1 MFAWWGRT
9 VYQYRYI
16 VIGVMV
22 ALCLGGGV
30 YGISLG
36 QHVTQSGFYDE
47 GSQSVHASL
56 VSDEAYGRDRT
67 SHVVAILTPPDG
79 EKVTDPEWIKTVTDE
94 LNDLVADHEDQ
105 IVSWVGWL
113 RAPDSDSPTVQQ
125 MKTADESKTFIS
137 IPLKG
142 DDDDEI
148 LKNYQAIEPQ
158 LSEVNDGRIQLA
170 GLNPLASELT
180 GTIGEDQKRAE
191 VAAIPLV
198 CVVLFFVFGGVIAA
212 ALPGIIGGLTIA
224 GALGIMRVFAEFMPV
239 HFFAQPVVTLMGLG
253 IAIDYG
259 LFMVSR
265 FREELAEGYD
275 TEAAVRRA
283 VMTSGRT
290 IMFSAVILV
299 ASSVPLLLFP
309 QGFLKSITYAIIA
322 SVMLAAILS
331 ITVLPAALGILG
343 PRVDALGV
351 RWLLKFIQSDVT
363 SDPSNTK
370 TNTLAIASIP
380 AGLLVPPVGVA
391 LGHLARKRIRQ
402 SGEQGLPLTMIGLAL
417 GYVGTLGWLTYLV
430 MANRDAL
437 DGGLYWV
444 LLGVIIFVA
453 VVAGGLALARYVPLA
468 RTPIVW
474 WVEWLAE
481 KTQKTKTRAEVEKG
495 FWGKL
500 VNVVMKRPI
509 AFAAPILIVMIL
521 LVIPLG
527 QLALGG
533 ISEKYLPPDNGV
545 RQAQEDFD
553 RSFPGFRTEP
563 LTLVI
568 ERQDGE
574 PVTDQQLAEVRAE
587 AMTISGFI
595 DPDNDPSK
603 MWQERSVQE
612 GGSKDPSIRVLQ
624 NGLINRNDASQ
635 KIDELRSIQPPRG
648 LDISVGG
655 TPALEQDSIHSLFDK
670 LPLMVVV
677 LIVTTTILMFLAFG
691 SIVLPI
697 KAALMSA
704 LTLGSTMGILTWMF
718 VDGHGSGLMNYT
730 PQPLMAPMIG
740 LIIAV
745 IWGLSTDY
753 EVFLVSRMVEAR
765 ERGMSTAEAIRIGTA
780 TTGRLITGAA
790 LVLAVVAGAFVFSD
804 LVMMKYLAFGLLI
817 ALLLDA
823 TIIRM
828 FLVPAIMKLLGDDCW
843 WAPRW
848 MKRIQEKLGLGETE
862 LPDER
867 KRPTVRD
874 ERDEPAEA
882 LVGVGGPPP
891 MAGGRGLP
899 PHDPGHP
906 GPGRPGPG
914 RPPVG
919 PRPGLPPRTGEPSA
933 QGTTRIPT
941 APPRPPVAPPP
952 VPAPDPEPQTTRL
965 SVAKN
970 VVRSAVSGAAAAAQR
985 ARSDK
990 PAAPQPREDRE
1001 IESWLGDLRGTDAPA
1016 GPPQPLR
1023 PSAEPTRAMPDTV
1036 SNEPTTAIPQAHGDE
1051 ADDAAPTRAIPAQR
1065 KTDADAATEKLNTRP
1080 DSEDTPRRGGGGLS
1094 AQDLLRR
1101 EGRL

>member
-1 MFAWWGRT
+1 VFAWWGRT
-9 VYQYRYI
+9 VYRFRYA
-16 VIGVMV
+16 VIGIMV
-22 ALCLGGGV
+22 ALCAGGGV

-36 QHVTQSGFYDE
+36 EHVTQSGFYDE
-47 GSQSVHASL
+47 GSQSVAASL
-56 VSDEAYGRDRT
+56 AADAAYGRDRT

-79 EKVTDPEWIKTVTDE
+79 EKVDNPQWMKQVTGE
-94 LNDLVADHEDQ
+94 LDKLVSDHEDK
-105 IVSWVGWL
+105 IVGWVGWL
-113 RAPDSDSPTVQQ
+113 KAPDSTDATVRQ
-125 MKTADESKTFIS
+125 MRTEDGSKTFVS

-142 DDDDEI
+142 DDDDSI
-148 LKNYQAIEPQ
+148 LKNYQAIEPDLQ
-158 LSEVNDGRIQLA
+158 NVNGGNIQLA

-224 GALGIMRVFAEFMPV
+224 GALGLMRLAAEFMPV

-265 FREELAEGYD
+265 FREEIAEGYD

-309 QGFLKSITYAIIA
+309 QGFLKSITYAIIG

-343 PRVDALGV
+343 TRVDSLGV
-351 RWLLKFIQSDVT
+351 SWLLRFTELDPVT
-363 SDPSNTK
+363 SDPNNPK
-370 TNTLAIASIP
+370 TNTFALASIP
-380 AGLLVPPVGVA
+380 AGLLLPPVGLY
-391 LGHLARKRIRQ
+391 LGHTARKQIRQ
-402 SGEQGLPLTMIGLAL
+402 TGEQGAQYALIGLTL
-417 GYVGTLGWLTYLV
+417 GYLSLIAMLTFGVISAKDTLGT
-430 MANRDAL
+430 A
-437 DGGLYWV
+437 LYWV
-444 LLGVIIFVA
+444 LLGVVVFVA
-453 VVAGGLALARYVPLA
+453 VVVVGIALARYVPFA

-474 WVEWLAE
+474 WLNWLAE

-509 AFAAPILIVMIL
+509 AFAAPIVIVMII

-533 ISEKYLPPDNGV
+533 ISEKYLPPDNAV
-545 RQAQEDFD
+545 RVAQEDFD
-553 RSFPGFRTEP
+553 RTFPGFRTEP

-568 ERQDGE
+568 KNTDGQ
-574 PVTDQQLAEVRAE
+574 PVTDQQVAEIRNK
-587 AMTISGFI
+587 AMSIPGFI
-595 DPDNDPSK
+595 EPDGDASK
-603 MWQERSVQE
+603 MWQAR
-612 GGSKDPSIRVLQ
+612 GGTSEDPSVRVIQ
-624 NGLINRNDASQ
+624 NGLENRNDAA
-635 KIDELRSIQPPRG
+635 KKLEELRAISAPRG
-648 LDISVGG
+648 LEIMVGG

-677 LIVTTTILMFLAFG
+677 LITTTTILMFLAFG
-691 SIVLPI
+691 SLVLPI

-718 VDGHGSGLMNYT
+718 VESGHGDSLMNYT

-765 ERGMSTAEAIRIGTA
+765 ERGLSTAESIRIGTA

-790 LVLAVVAGAFVFSD
+790 LILAVVAGAFVFSD

-867 KRPTVRD
+867 KRPTVR
-874 ERDEPAEA
+874 EPGESTANPEA
-882 LVGVGGPPP
+882 LVGVGAPAALPPARP
-891 MAGGRGLP
+891 RP

-906 GPGRPGPG
+906 EGGGRPGGSGRPGP
-914 RPPVG
+914 V
-919 PRPGLPPRTGEPSA
+919 PPRANPPSA
-933 QGTTRIPT
+933 ASTTRIPT
-941 APPRPPVAPPP
+941 PAKAAPPAE
-952 VPAPDPEPQTTRL
+952 PATTRF
-965 SVAKN
+965 
-970 VVRSAVSGAAAAAQR
+970 
-985 ARSDK
+985 
-990 PAAPQPREDRE
+990 AAPNGGSTRGGSRQQRGASPTGSRE
-1001 IESWLGDLRGTDAPA
+1001 IESWLGDLRAGAPSSSAAPA
-1016 GPPQPLR
+1016 
-1023 PSAEPTRAMPDTV
+1023 PSAEEPPTRAMPAQGGRTAKKPPPAAAA
-1036 SNEPTTAIPQAHGDE
+1036 NEP
-1051 ADDAAPTRAIPAQR
+1051 PTRAMPAQQP
-1065 KTDADAATEKLNTRP
+1065 DGEPSTEKFEAQDEQP
-1080 DSEDTPRRGGGGLS
+1080 KRRGGGVS
-1094 AQDLLRR
+1094 AADLLRR